1 MRCALLFLSLSG
13 LACGDGETLIA
24 NRSPQAF
31 AGFDQI
37 LVQGGSL
44 LLDGSHSFD
53 PDDNGLTYRWSLISA
68 PTGVTLSGDDEAQAE
83 LSATAQAQGT
93 AIVALEVS
101 DGPTWSSP
109 DWLQVRIIAQSE
121 RDRPVANAGFNRHMR
136 SGEPVI
142 LDGDASQGSVDTYR
156 WVHLRSPDG
165 DHRVIPDGVTALVSD
180 LEVGLH
186 VFGLSVAQ
194 SGRWS
199 VIDCVSIMVSQDGGQ
214 TAFPE
219 VTVEQQSDGLITLA
233 AASDT
238 QVSWALVS
246 DPAGASTQLDGIGDN
261 GTRLEYRSN
270 ANGTHLFSATLA
282 NGLSD
287 WVAVELEN
295 TP

>member
-1 MRCALLFLSLSG
+1 MCDEIEFDHPLIGQSFGFGHDRLDRAAALGTSECRNN
-13 LACGDGETLIA
+13 AKCTA
-24 NRSPQAF
+24 VRTAF
-31 AGFDQI
+31 
-37 LVQGGSL
+37 
-44 LLDGSHSFD
+44 
-53 PDDNGLTYRWSLISA
+53 
-68 PTGVTLSGDDEAQAE
+68 
-83 LSATAQAQGT
+83 
-93 AIVALEVS
+93 
-101 DGPTWSSP
+101 
-109 DWLQVRIIAQSE
+109 
-121 RDRPVANAGFNRHMR
+121 
-136 SGEPVI
+136 
-142 LDGDASQGSVDTYR
+142 
-156 WVHLRSPDG
+156 
-165 DHRVIPDGVTALVSD
+165 SD

-199 VIDCVSIMVSQDGGQ
+199 VMDCVSIMVSQDGGQ

-219 VTVEQQSDGLITLA
+219 VTVEQQSDGSVTLA